1 MSLIDKYF
9 RNVPEYYDTMYADG
23 FTPEQILYAKRRQMD
38 RAFHDNDN
46 DDDDEITIT
55 TELRKQ

>member
-9 RNVPEYYDTMYADG
+9 KNIPEYYDTMYADG
-23 FTPEQILYAKRRQMD
+23 FTPEQILYAKRRQM
-38 RAFHDNDN
+38 AKAEEKNN
-46 DDDDEITIT
+46 DDDEITIT